1 MAKRKRTSSGG
12 KPAAKKPVP
21 EPVQEKKPTPVEK
34 KEENKKEEADKKPA
48 AAKVKKEEEMPQYEW
63 YPSLE
68 PAPRGLILYN
78 RLYLCC
84 CGVEVTPNHVS
95 QCKAAMQHWAFTRAA
110 WLEYEKAKKR
120 VTRNPVGGVQV
131 EEGDFPPFQ
140 QPELLREQHFY
151 QYGDLFPRPVK
162 SNHPMALAVAA
173 EIIKWEETRYWAD
186 SPTHRAIVE
195 NALKKFGDEVPPQEW
210 QVSAADW
217 EFPRRRQDRV
227 VQLPPAW
234 VPRDRYVA
242 QAVRQAHI
250 RLNKSFSALDNNVV
264 QAAGRNRGM
273 VETVTV
279 EDKVVGRLGR
289 VFLKW
294 ALLED
299 KTAREQHAATGGSEP
314 VPAYWVPSEAR
325 EANEALVVELEE
337 EAVKEEAAAAD
348 LLSKP
353 VGCSSGSPQA
363 ETSTK
368 ARVKREYLEI
378 GSSDEEG
385 QNPKAAAPM
394 AAAPAAQEEKE
405 EEQKEEDE
413 EEEEEEEPTADTSTV
428 RTRRSSSK

>member
-12 KPAAKKPVP
+12 KPAAKKPAP
-21 EPVQEKKPTPVEK
+21 EAVEEKKPSPVENQEE
-34 KEENKKEEADKKPA
+34 KEKTEAADKKPVA
-48 AAKVKKEEEMPQYEW
+48 VKVEKDMPPYEW

-84 CGVEVTPNHVS
+84 CGMEVTPNHVS

-110 WLEYEKAKKR
+110 WVEYEKAKKR
-120 VTRNPVGGVQV
+120 VTRNPIGGIQV

-140 QPELLREQHFY
+140 QPKLLREQHFY

-162 SNHPMALAVAA
+162 SNHPQALEVAT

-186 SPTHRAIVE
+186 LPTHRAIVE

-210 QVSAADW
+210 QVSSADW

-250 RLNKSFSALDNNVV
+250 RLNKPFSALANNVV

-279 EDKVVGRLGR
+279 GEEMVGRLGR

-299 KTAREQHAATGGSEP
+299 KKAREQQAATGGLGP
-314 VPAYWVPSEAR
+314 VAYWVPPEAR
-325 EANEALVVELEE
+325 EANEALVVEIEE
-337 EAVKEEAAAAD
+337 EAVKEEAAAFD
-348 LLSKP
+348 LLNKP
-353 VGCSSGSPQA
+353 VGPSGGSPQA
-363 ETSTK
+363 EASTK

-385 QNPKAAAPM
+385 QKPKAAAPV
-394 AAAPAAQEEKE
+394 AAAAGAQG
-405 EEQKEEDE
+405 EQQEGEEDE
-413 EEEEEEEPTADTSTV
+413 EEEEEQTADTGTI